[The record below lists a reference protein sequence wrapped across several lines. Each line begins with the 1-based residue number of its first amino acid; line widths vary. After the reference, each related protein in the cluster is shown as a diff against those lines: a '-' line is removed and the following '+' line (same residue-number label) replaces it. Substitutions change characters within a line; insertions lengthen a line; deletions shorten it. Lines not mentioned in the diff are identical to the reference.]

1 MLPPLPGAHVPQPQ
15 RGQTRKVVAQ
25 TVDEPLPRK
34 KPAQRAST
42 TDAESSTDA
51 GRNAVM
57 PKGGSNL
64 ALLPPI
70 LSASRTRYF
79 ATLLSALF
87 SSSKPFDDFQ
97 KFSPAF
103 LQTCHTAFESV
114 WPCLK
119 IKVETDDVLFNIV
132 SGLLYLNVMALI
144 WCAGLSTSD

>member
-1 MLPPLPGAHVPQPQ
+1 VLPPLPVARVPQPQ
-15 RGQTRKVVAQ
+15 RGQTKVVAQ
-25 TVDEPLPRK
+25 TVNKPLPCK

-42 TDAESSTDA
+42 TDAESSMDA

-70 LSASRTRYF
+70 LSASRTQYF

-87 SSSKPFDDFQ
+87 ASSEPFNDFQ
-97 KFSPAF
+97 KFSPVF
-103 LQTCHTAFESV
+103 LETCRTAFESV

-119 IKVETDDVLFNIV
+119 VRVETDNILFNIV
-132 SGLLYLNVMALI
+132 SGLL
-144 WCAGLSTSD
+144 